1 METQTSDTAPAT
13 SAPEPASSPEP
24 TSLQTTSAD
33 VIRESI
39 SSLPDAGD
47 DRGNEMPAGSEPPP
61 LRAHDQ
67 AAAAEVDELA
77 RALGIELDGKAKW
90 TSRVAYSKVAK
101 IVKEREQKAQEA
113 HQAAIARH
121 EQQIAQFDQLVGTPE
136 ALLGALASINPAYRR
151 FLGAPAP
158 AAAPAGTPERIET
171 MADLQR
177 VIDAQVAQRLQPIEA
192 ERQQRTLL
200 AESQARVARQMADIQ
215 TWPGFTEHKGA
226 IEQALTAEM
235 KAAQAEWRPLKPF
248 DQVYREV
255 VFGKLAA
262 TRDQVRQDVLAEVQN
277 RPHSTSVTKVAGGAP
292 EGTGPRSSADII
304 RDSIRGLK

>member
-1 METQTSDTAPAT
+1 METPAPAAESVPVSSPEPASAPAT
-13 SAPEPASSPEP
+13 S
-24 TSLQTTSAD
+24 SAD

-39 SSLPDAGD
+39 SSLPEAGD
-47 DRGNEMPAGSEPPP
+47 DSGDETPAGSEPPP

-77 RALGIELDGKAKW
+77 KALGIELDGKAKW

-101 IVKEREQKAQEA
+101 IVKEREAKAQEA

-121 EQQIAQFDQLVGTPE
+121 EQQIAQFNQLVGTPE
-136 ALLGALASINPAYRR
+136 ALLGALAQIDPAYRR

-158 AAAPAGTPERIET
+158 AAASTAAPERIET

-200 AESQARVARQMADIQ
+200 EQSQQRVARQMADIQ
-215 TWPGFTEHKGA
+215 TWPGFTEHKPA

-235 KAAQAEWRPLKPF
+235 KAAQAERRPLKPF

-262 TRDQVRQDVLAEVQN
+262 ARDQVRQDVLAEIQN

>member
-1 METQTSDTAPAT
+1 METQTSDTAPAP
-13 SAPEPASSPEP
+13 SAPEPATSPEP
-24 TSLQTTSAD
+24 TSLHTTSAD

-47 DRGNEMPAGSEPPP
+47 ESGNEMPAGADPQP

-77 RALGIELDGKAKW
+77 KALGIELDGKAKW

-136 ALLGALASINPAYRR
+136 ALLGALAQINPAYRR
-151 FLGAPAP
+151 FLGAPAH
-158 AAAPAGTPERIET
+158 AAASAPDRIET

-200 AESQARVARQMADIQ
+200 EQSQQRVARQMADIQ
-215 TWPGFTEHKGA
+215 TWPGFTEHKPA
-226 IEQALTAEM
+226 IEQALTAEV
-235 KAAQAEWRPLKPF
+235 KAAQAERRPLKPF

-262 TRDQVRQDVLAEVQN
+262 TRDQVRQDVLAEIQN

>member
-1 METQTSDTAPAT
+1 METPAPAAESVPVSSPEPASAPAT
-13 SAPEPASSPEP
+13 S
-24 TSLQTTSAD
+24 SAD

-39 SSLPDAGD
+39 SSLPEAGD
-47 DRGNEMPAGSEPPP
+47 DSGDETPAGSEPPP

-77 RALGIELDGKAKW
+77 KALGIELDGKAKW

-101 IVKEREQKAQEA
+101 IVKEREAKAQEA

-136 ALLGALASINPAYRR
+136 ALLGALAQINPAYRR

-158 AAAPAGTPERIET
+158 AAASPGAPERIET

-200 AESQARVARQMADIQ
+200 EQSQARVARQMADIQ
-215 TWPGFTEHKGA
+215 TWPGFTEHKAA
-226 IEQALTAEM
+226 IEQALTAEV
-235 KAAQAEWRPLKPF
+235 KAAQAERRPLKPF

-262 TRDQVRQDVLAEVQN
+262 ARDQVRQDVLAEIQN